1 MANLD
6 FSNKRIVKQ
15 NQLGVPI
22 GNKIILGQLTS
33 YNDGTAKWTYAKDTN
48 PLIAGPGDR
57 STFTLFKD
65 DTGKYNWTPTTS
77 TSISNLATREGFTAE
92 QVKSSLYATPQTQT
106 VLNAGN
112 STNLGINEAKR
123 LGVPGTAGKA
133 TVTGPLPSTVSGN
146 FYGQPDATPPPGE
159 SGATSTPVDSSP
171 AKKGTDSDEVN
182 QKNLTLIYPEDLGKT
197 KQDVIKFTLLEYQ
210 PSGLGQKSGDL
221 LKDIGGER
229 AKADAGVGKG
239 RTLRGSVVL
248 PIPSGI
254 SDTNSCNW
262 GEDTMNAFEAVIKAG
277 AFIGITKGIG
287 AGIGALGDAAQTGV
301 GDPSLKT
308 GLAAIFAGGTTG
320 GSGANLLKRA
330 DGSVINPNM
339 ELLFNGPTLRPF
351 SFTFKM
357 SARSDTE
364 AKAIIKIIRFFKRG
378 MSPIKTESNIFLKTP
393 NTFKIQYLLRGPGG
407 NDHPFIGRIKE
418 CALQNFTVNYTPEGQ
433 YATFY
438 DGPMVSYEMQMQFT
452 ELEPV
457 FNSDYD
463 AVKDGIGY

>member
-159 SGATSTPVDSSP
+159 SGATSTPVASSP
-171 AKKGTDSDEVN
+171 AKQGTNSDEVN
-182 QKNLTLIYPEDLGKT
+182 QKNLTLTYPEDLGST
-197 KQDVIKFTLLEYQ
+197 KQDVIKFTLLEYK
-210 PSGLGQKSGDL
+210 PSGVGATKTGLG
-221 LKDIGGER
+221 GGLSVGTEDR
-229 AKADAGVGKG
+229 GKG

-254 SDTNSCNW
+254 SDTNACNW
-262 GEDTMNAFEAVIKAG
+262 GEDSMNAFEAAGKAA
-277 AFIGITKGIG
+277 AFKGITEGIG
-287 AGIGALGDAAQTGV
+287 AGLATLGDAVQTAGNE
-301 GDPSLKT
+301 PSTKT
-308 GLAAIFAGGTTG
+308 GIAAMFAGSAMG
-320 GSGANLLKRA
+320 GDGANLLKRA
-330 DGSVINPNM
+330 EGSVINPNM
-339 ELLFNGPTLRPF
+339 ELLFNAPTLRPF

-393 NTFKIQYLLRGPGG
+393 NTFSIQYLLRGPGG
-407 NDHPFIGRIKE
+407 KDHPFIGRIKE

-457 FNSDYD
+457 FNSDY
-463 AVKDGIGY
+463 KDIPETEIGY